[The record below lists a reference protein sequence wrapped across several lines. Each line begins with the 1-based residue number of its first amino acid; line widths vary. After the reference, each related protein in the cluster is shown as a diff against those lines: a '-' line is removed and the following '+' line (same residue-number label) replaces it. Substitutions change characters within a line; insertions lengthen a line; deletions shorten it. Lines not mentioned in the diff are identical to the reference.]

1 MGLRV
6 RSMKLSVCT
15 CRRNPLC
22 SVVHGSYSASLSY
35 FSLHIQ
41 LNLGV
46 HMPSF
51 LCICVGGVRALLG
64 LGDIKPSVC
73 TRRGDPPRQLNLG
86 VHMPS
91 FLCSCVG
98 GVRARSGWAV
108 PSPRF
113 AHADD
118 TLRLQLCQGF
128 RA

>member
-1 MGLRV
+1 MFSSAWLV
-6 RSMKLSVCT
+6 LSVSSHFFPSRT
-15 CRRNPLC
+15 
-22 SVVHGSYSASLSY
+22 
-35 FSLHIQ
+35 Q

-51 LCICVGGVRALLG
+51 LCICVGGVRARLG

-98 GVRARSGWAV
+98 GVRAPLGLGCTK
-108 PSPRF
+108 PSVCTR
-113 AHADD
+113 
-118 TLRLQLCQGF
+118 R
-128 RA
+128 